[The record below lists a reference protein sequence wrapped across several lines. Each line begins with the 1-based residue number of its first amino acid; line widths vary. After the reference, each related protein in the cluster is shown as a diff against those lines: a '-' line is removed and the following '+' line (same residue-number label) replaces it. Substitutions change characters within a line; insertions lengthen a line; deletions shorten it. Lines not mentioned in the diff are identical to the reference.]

1 MNNVHYAFNKEQF
14 KNLLE
19 RITTNAVRYLSSR
32 YPEANLQIDRTNW
45 PELIKKS
52 QTS

>member
-19 RITTNAVRYLSSR
+19 RITTNAVRYLSFR
-32 YPEANLQIDRTNW
+32 YPDANLQVDRTNW
-45 PELIKKS
+45 SELIRKS

>member
-1 MNNVHYAFNKEQF
+1 MNTIHYAFNQEQF

-19 RITTNAVRYLSSR
+19 RTTANAVRYLSSR
-32 YPEANLQIDRTNW
+32 YPEANLRVDRTNW
-45 PELIKKS
+45 PELVEKS

>member
-1 MNNVHYAFNKEQF
+1 MNTIHYALNKEEF

-19 RITTNAVRYLSSR
+19 RITANAVRYLSFR
-32 YPEANLQIDRTNW
+32 YPEANLQVDRTNW
-45 PELIKKS
+45 SELIEKS